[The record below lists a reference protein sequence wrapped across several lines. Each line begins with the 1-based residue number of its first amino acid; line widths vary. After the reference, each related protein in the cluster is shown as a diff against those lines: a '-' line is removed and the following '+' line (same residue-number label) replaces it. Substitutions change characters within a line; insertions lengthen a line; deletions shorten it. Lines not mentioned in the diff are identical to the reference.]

1 MAISTVFG
9 VLFLITAAGTDPPSS
24 SPDASEVPDDHVAS
38 RPWVSLFNQKDLQGW
53 TYKETGSTVGE
64 DPSNVVSVRDGRLVF
79 DYAGW
84 DRFDGRFGH
93 LSRRIPHSNYR
104 IRVVYR
110 FFGEQAPGGP
120 GWAFRNSGI
129 MIHAQ
134 DPATMRVDQ
143 DFPVS
148 IEVQLLGGFDDEG
161 IRRSTANLCTPG
173 TNVEIDGRLYTGH
186 CRNSESETHPASQW
200 VTVEVEVHGDREIVH
215 RVDGREVMRYQRPQ
229 LDSRDRDAKAMIDR
243 RNGNSSLGEGWI
255 ALQGESH
262 PVEFKS
268 VDLQILEPRTNA
280 QKD

>member
-1 MAISTVFG
+1 MVISTVFG
-9 VLFLITAAGTDPPSS
+9 ALFLIAVAGADPPSS
-24 SPDASEVPDDHVAS
+24 SSDASELPGDQVAS
-38 RPWVSLFNQKDLQGW
+38 ESWVPLFNQKDLEGW
-53 TYKETGSTVGE
+53 TYKETGTAVGE
-64 DPSNVVSVRDGRLVF
+64 DPSNVVSVRDGRLVL

-84 DRFDGRFGH
+84 DRFEGRFGH
-93 LSRRIPHSNYR
+93 LCRRIPHSDYR

-134 DPATMRVDQ
+134 DPATMRIDQ

-148 IEVQLLGGFDDEG
+148 IEVQLLGGFDDEE
-161 IRRSTANLCTPG
+161 IRRPTANLCTPG
-173 TNVEIDGRLYTGH
+173 TNVEIDGRLYTAH
-186 CRNSESETHPASQW
+186 CRNSGSQTQPADVW
-200 VTVEVEVHGDREIVH
+200 VTVEVEVRGDREVIH
-215 RVDGREVMRYQRPQ
+215 RVDGREVMRYRRPQ
-229 LDSRDRDAKAMIDR
+229 LDSRDRDARAMLER
-243 RNGNSSLGEGWI
+243 RNGDSRLQEGWI

-268 VDLQILEPRTNA
+268 VELQVLDPPANT